1 MKPFQ
6 PRCPGAQI
14 ERKWPAAQNY
24 FRFSQE
30 AITFLVGPRA
40 HGAWRQVPRRGKGR
54 PSLANFAVI
63 PAPGVGQLNRGIDCL
78 NLRSIFGTDAL
89 NTQHVGPLHGYSP
102 DRWRALFCASA
113 GPSRYTGPAFRFG
126 PGGSNLP
133 ASARYRR
140 QPGSSQ
146 ARPAP
151 PAPGVSTFNARGD
164 GVEQAH
170 VAGWPSRGRSG
181 QGGVIAGGDGDGFQA
196 RGKDPVDMV

>member
-1 MKPFQ
+1 M
-6 PRCPGAQI
+6 GASLESGRHQVDQTKTLFPDAGQ
-14 ERKWPAAQNY
+14 ERSVRGGSQTNSTVAAWSSG
-24 FRFSQE
+24 RL
-30 AITFLVGPRA
+30 T
-40 HGAWRQVPRRGKGR
+40 RGEGR

-63 PAPGVGQLNRGIDCL
+63 PAPGVGQLDRRIDCL
-78 NLRSIFGTDAL
+78 NLRSILGTDAL
-89 NTQHVGPLHGYSP
+89 NTQYAGPLHGYSP
-102 DRWRALFCASA
+102 DRWRALFCGSA

-170 VAGWPSRGRSG
+170 VAGWPSRGRPG
-181 QGGVIAGGDGDGFQA
+181 QGGVVAGGNGFQA
-196 RGKDPVDMV
+196 RGKDPVDLV